1 MEMGFLSKE
10 SDVYSFGVVL
20 FEILCGRL
28 CYEYHNHELTKILVP
43 EWRRCYDEK
52 RLDEII
58 LPGLKE
64 QMHPGSLKSFSA
76 IAYQCVMRDHQE
88 RPTMGEDVE
97 ELEFSLEQQENFENL
112 GKGVDYSQPA
122 PISYANDSYAS
133 EDGPGVEGLQI
144 MGNAKPGGK
153 LLAVGY
159 PVRGTSLCMFQW
171 VRYTEDDGWASCE
184 EYFEGMSLKAFNYAI
199 NLSDC

>member
-43 EWRRCYDEK
+43 EWRRCYDEN

-76 IAYQCVMRDHQE
+76 IAYQCVMRDHEE
-88 RPTMGEDVE
+88 RPTMGEVVE
-97 ELEFSLEQQENFENL
+97 ELEFSLEQQVILVSF
-112 GKGVDYSQPA
+112 
-122 PISYANDSYAS
+122 
-133 EDGPGVEGLQI
+133 
-144 MGNAKPGGK
+144 
-153 LLAVGY
+153 
-159 PVRGTSLCMFQW
+159 CF
-171 VRYTEDDGWASCE
+171 
-184 EYFEGMSLKAFNYAI
+184 
-199 NLSDC
+199 